1 VVGNIFLSWIV
12 TLPAGGLL
20 AILFFFT
27 LKGAF
32 GS

>member
-1 VVGNIFLSWIV
+1 MSWVV

-27 LKGAF
+27 LKGIF
-32 GS
+32 S